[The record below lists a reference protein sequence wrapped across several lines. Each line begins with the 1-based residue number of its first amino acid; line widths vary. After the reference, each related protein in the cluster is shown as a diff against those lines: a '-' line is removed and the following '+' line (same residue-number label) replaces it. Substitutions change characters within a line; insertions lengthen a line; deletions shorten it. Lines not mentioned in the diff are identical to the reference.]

1 MILRWIF
8 MYLNSSISPED
19 VMHHYYRARY
29 EFQGREILGS
39 QFDPKNRMLEDEK
52 LMGMECST

>member
-8 MYLNSSISPED
+8 MYLNSSIGPED
-19 VMHHYYRARY
+19 VVHHYCRALY
-29 EFQGREILGS
+29 KFQVREILGS
-39 QFDPKNRMLEDEK
+39 QFDPKNRILEDEK